1 MSDEET
7 QEKLKVAYMRIGV
20 LEVWSDLKLAELR
33 DRIKE
38 LEAENRRLFDELTDE
53 KIKCKQILADRDEA
67 CEEVNALTK
76 KLERHTRKNQEADDE

>member
-1 MSDEET
+1 MTSEEKDKRLNMAYCVLG
-7 QEKLKVAYMRIGV
+7 QLMVQYDIREVELQGRIEK
-20 LEVWSDLKLAELR
+20 
-33 DRIKE
+33 